1 MNVSAR
7 IDLMCIFIFRIIEI
21 LIKGQLTK
29 LNNNEDLLMLRIMI
43 CNSIYFSS
51 KNKKKNTESNV
62 QYFLE
67 IKVNNMIKFVTILI

>member
-1 MNVSAR
+1 MSQLELILYVFSF
-7 IDLMCIFIFRIIEI
+7 LEKFEI
-21 LIKGQLTK
+21 LIKGQLAK

-43 CNSIYFSS
+43 CNSIYFFK

-67 IKVNNMIKFVTILI
+67 IKVNNMIKFVTVLI